1 MTQTRRPLVQSTVLL
16 VGSNLLLQALGFAYR
31 VFLGRVGG
39 AGAMGLFHLVMPAYA
54 VIMSLTFSGITTAVT
69 GLTSRHLAMGRTE
82 DNARLVRLALGL
94 FFLAFA
100 VVALPVALGSE
111 WLAST
116 VLGDSRTRVALLI
129 MLPCLLLTGVEN
141 IFKGHFYGVD
151 NVRLPVVSDQMEQ
164 IVRIGTVLALFLLV
178 PARTA
183 GGATALI
190 LLGMTV
196 SELFSSSFLALRYR
210 RARAKEPP
218 QTREV
223 TPGLTLL
230 KRTLAVALPVAGGS
244 LLNNLLASANT
255 LLLPGRLQ
263 AAGLN
268 QGEAVASL
276 GVVLG
281 MATPLL
287 LLPMAFVGPIAT
299 ILLPQFA
306 QDSALK
312 DHAGIA
318 RRLGKALHAV
328 GLLGLPTLAILVPL
342 GPLLMEL
349 LYHQT
354 VTEHTLLLLA
364 GDAALLFYQLITA
377 SAMNGLDM
385 QGRVLG
391 HVVAGGL
398 LQLAFT
404 WFATAQLGMD
414 GFLWGQIASAL
425 LIVGLNLRALAR
437 RTNLQVRWAEWFVL
451 TALGALV
458 LGLTVRLIHGALLGW
473 LAEGPAVGL
482 SLGAGAGVYLVVL
495 RLMGI
500 HPWAMLRGILP
511 AKWKAGRQRAAA
523 LSPSPAVRSGGQ

>member
-1 MTQTRRPLVQSTVLL
+1 MLL

-116 VLGDSRTRVALLI
+116 VLGDGRTRVALLI

-210 RARAKEPP
+210 RHGPRNP
-218 QTREV
+218 R
-223 TPGLTLL
+223 
-230 KRTLAVALPVAGGS
+230 R
-244 LLNNLLASANT
+244 
-255 LLLPGRLQ
+255 PGR
-263 AAGLN
+263 
-268 QGEAVASL
+268 
-276 GVVLG
+276 
-281 MATPLL
+281 
-287 LLPMAFVGPIAT
+287 
-299 ILLPQFA
+299 
-306 QDSALK
+306 
-312 DHAGIA
+312 
-318 RRLGKALHAV
+318 
-328 GLLGLPTLAILVPL
+328 
-342 GPLLMEL
+342 
-349 LYHQT
+349 
-354 VTEHTLLLLA
+354 
-364 GDAALLFYQLITA
+364 
-377 SAMNGLDM
+377 
-385 QGRVLG
+385 
-391 HVVAGGL
+391 
-398 LQLAFT
+398 
-404 WFATAQLGMD
+404 
-414 GFLWGQIASAL
+414 
-425 LIVGLNLRALAR
+425 
-437 RTNLQVRWAEWFVL
+437 
-451 TALGALV
+451 
-458 LGLTVRLIHGALLGW
+458 
-473 LAEGPAVGL
+473 
-482 SLGAGAGVYLVVL
+482 
-495 RLMGI
+495 
-500 HPWAMLRGILP
+500 
-511 AKWKAGRQRAAA
+511 
-523 LSPSPAVRSGGQ
+523 